1 MKRPLIIGLAGIVLI
16 GAAWFHLRPAFMSEA
31 SIRASLL
38 AEMPIG
44 SSMAAVRALAEKR
57 GWIEPGV
64 KLDGYMI
71 FPAGTSGVDVTAF
84 SGRLRPDP
92 FPYRTEVGATW
103 QFDPSNRLFDI
114 HVSRYGF
121 E

>member
-1 MKRPLIIGLAGIVLI
+1 MIILVGSFFI
-16 GAAWFHLRPAFMSEA
+16 GAAWFYLRPAFRSEA
-31 SIRASLL
+31 SIRTSLL
-38 AEMPIG
+38 AEMPVG
-44 SSMAAVRALAEKR
+44 SSMTEVRALAEKR

-64 KLDGYMI
+64 KFDSYTI
-71 FPAGTSGVDVTAF
+71 VSTGTTGVSVTAF

-103 QFDPSNRLFDI
+103 QFDQSNRLFDI
-114 HVSRYGF
+114 RVSRYGF